1 MKSSNHT
8 TPPTMANLLSLFEDY
23 LRAEKRLSQG
33 TIANYMRDC
42 EEFIAF
48 CGHTPETFRPEIA
61 TASDLRG
68 WMSELSD
75 QKRKVCKGKRCME
88 EATYK
93 SSSINTKIASVRSFY
108 AWLRFADK
116 IAKNPMQDVGRMKTP
131 SSLPTYIPEERMMGL
146 LEELLARGVSDDY
159 EVRRNALMVLLF
171 YCTGLRLSEVTSLT
185 LDSFSFDMQEVR
197 VVGKGQKERIVP
209 IVSPLRST
217 LKDFLKFSSDK
228 ICNYSQKSL
237 FLTSEGEPMSRYQI
251 ERAVQKVLGE
261 WGIEGKHSPHVLR
274 HTFATLLLERGADI
288 REIQELLG
296 HSSLQTTQ
304 VYTHNNLSRLS
315 SVYQSA
321 HPRGAKTTK

>member
-8 TPPTMANLLSLFEDY
+8 TTPTMANLLSLFEDY

-48 CGHTPETFRPEIA
+48 CGHTPETFRPEDA
-61 TASDLRG
+61 TASQLRD

-75 QKRKVCKGKRCME
+75 QKRKVCKGKRCKE
-88 EATYK
+88 VAAYK
-93 SSSINTKIASVRSFY
+93 PSSINTKIASVRSLY
-108 AWLRFADK
+108 SWLRFADK

-131 SSLPTYIPEERMMGL
+131 STLPTYIPEERMMGL

-159 EVRRNALMVLLF
+159 EVRRNALLVLLF

-209 IVSPLRST
+209 IVSPLRSA
-217 LKDFLKFSSDK
+217 LKDFLQFSSDK

-304 VYTHNNLSRLS
+304 VYTHNNLSRLR